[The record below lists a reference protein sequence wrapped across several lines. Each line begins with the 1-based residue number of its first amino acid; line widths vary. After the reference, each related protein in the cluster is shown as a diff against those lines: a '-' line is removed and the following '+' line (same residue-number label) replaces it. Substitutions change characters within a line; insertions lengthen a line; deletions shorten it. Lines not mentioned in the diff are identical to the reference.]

1 MLQRKHH
8 KLTGCSVTAGG
19 LFGAVANGVQGNSW
33 FDKVT
38 KGVVDANGA
47 AAGGVGEEAAKRGS
61 SGGTNYV
68 PSAP

>member
-38 KGVVDANGA
+38 KGAVEANGA
-47 AAGGVGEEAAKRGS
+47 AAGGVGE
-61 SGGTNYV
+61 
-68 PSAP
+68 